1 MAAGR
6 MQFIE
11 YVVNANRNLSVL
23 YCNMMVTNE
32 SVTTA
37 NRDSNAI
44 NTYICIYIYLHLL
57 Y

>member
-32 SVTTA
+32 SVNTA